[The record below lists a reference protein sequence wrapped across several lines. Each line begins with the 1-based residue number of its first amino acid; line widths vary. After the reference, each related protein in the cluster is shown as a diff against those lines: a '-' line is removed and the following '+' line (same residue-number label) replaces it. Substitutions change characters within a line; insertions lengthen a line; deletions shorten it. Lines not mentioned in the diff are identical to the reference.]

1 MGRGVKY
8 YGMTPMSAV
17 DLTNQKHD
25 QLTIRYVGNVNTEVH
40 TLTLN
45 NVAYLNPSDIAT
57 EIQTQIDA
65 VANFNGDIDINASSE
80 DGFIVISLDGLK
92 AGDDHAYLEFLDVDV
107 DNANADLGERKLWFN
122 CRYRYRFSRRFSD

>member
-1 MGRGVKY
+1 MIDNVDITVNTGALPNATASDLADAINTGAMGRGVKY

-80 DGFIVISLDGLK
+80 
-92 AGDDHAYLEFLDVDV
+92 
-107 DNANADLGERKLWFN
+107 
-122 CRYRYRFSRRFSD
+122 RRLYCD